1 MRVLRFLPFFPRRA
15 GKRSTGIL
23 PMDPREQDLLDRL
36 RATREIHDTTSNRK
50 DQR

>member
-36 RATREIHDTTSNRK
+36 RATREIHDDRRARK
-50 DQR
+50 